1 MKSAGHTHSGGKP
14 TQFSAIRLFSRE
26 LAIIVIG
33 SASAIYLGSQP
44 QHESY
49 CNCFHPFVGAISHNC
64 WYSSSPYL
72 SIYLSIHP
80 SIYLSIQ
87 PSIHLSIYPSIHPSI
102 HRSIYSSI
110 HLSIHPS
117 IHPYIYQS
125 IYQIFWDIKAV
136 GVEAPSRMEWF
147 ITTCAKD
154 QHLIRDH

>member
-72 SIYLSIHP
+72 SIYPSIHP
-80 SIYLSIQ
+80 STYLSIYLSNH
-87 PSIHLSIYPSIHPSI
+87 PSIYPSIHPSI
-102 HRSIYSSI
+102 HRSIDPSTHLSTYLSI
-110 HLSIHPS
+110 HLSIHTS
-117 IHPYIYQS
+117 INQ
-125 IYQIFWDIKAV
+125 
-136 GVEAPSRMEWF
+136 F
-147 ITTCAKD
+147 IRYSG
-154 QHLIRDH
+154 I